1 MRPESVGPYGP
12 NLNSSRHGGS
22 TLSEEPD
29 FLQAR
34 LGHARRR
41 LDAARRYSPEWEAAT
56 EAVDDLKQRLER
68 ALSKQATVVA
78 LVAAADQRL
87 RIAGAGDAWRTH
99 V

>member
-1 MRPESVGPYGP
+1 VIALEA
-12 NLNSSRHGGS
+12 
-22 TLSEEPD
+22 TALSEDPD

-41 LDAARRYSPEWEAAT
+41 LDEAMPYSPDWDAAA

-68 ALSKQATVVA
+68 ALSE
-78 LVAAADQRL
+78 RL
-87 RIAGAGDAWRTH
+87 LR

>member
-1 MRPESVGPYGP
+1 VERCGHATQTLKVTAKYVRWRTRCDLSAPYRSDRVIA
-12 NLNSSRHGGS
+12 LEA
-22 TLSEEPD
+22 TVLSEDPD

-41 LDAARRYSPEWEAAT
+41 LDEAMPYSPDWDAAA

-68 ALSKQATVVA
+68 ALSE
-78 LVAAADQRL
+78 RL
-87 RIAGAGDAWRTH
+87 LR

>member
-1 MRPESVGPYGP
+1 
-12 NLNSSRHGGS
+12 
-22 TLSEEPD
+22 LSEDPD

-41 LDAARRYSPEWEAAT
+41 LDEAMPYSPDWDAAA

-68 ALSKQATVVA
+68 ALSERV
-78 LVAAADQRL
+78 L
-87 RIAGAGDAWRTH
+87 RVRPNRGFARRCLGPPLLR